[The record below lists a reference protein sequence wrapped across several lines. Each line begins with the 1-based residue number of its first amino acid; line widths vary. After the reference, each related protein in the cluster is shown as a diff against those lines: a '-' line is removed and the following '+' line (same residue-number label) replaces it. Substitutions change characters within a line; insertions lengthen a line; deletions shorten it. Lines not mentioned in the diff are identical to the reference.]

1 MWVSCGALW
10 QGIPTFIRCG
20 PHVGVPTQSSQQ
32 FSMGKPTVGLATEN
46 QCRTQNSFALL
57 APQSSWA
64 ACSRICFSPCL
75 SVYVCLSMVRTHCGF
90 LPLAEHTSSY
100 QPPAP
105 PDHLIRRPLHKLTC
119 ETHFYRLL
127 NYAIFV
133 ATNLIILLFMYRPSL
148 EYFETA
154 WAEWVKSFGLSG
166 FPFSPGFLEPLFQHR
181 YLYIS
186 LCFLV
191 TVNKHTKPKLCPVF
205 LTCVQTPNSKLDH
218 REPMRVTQQFWE
230 FCGPLCA

>member
-57 APQSSWA
+57 AP
-64 ACSRICFSPCL
+64 SPPEL
-75 SVYVCLSMVRTHCGF
+75 PVPGFVFLPVSLSSVYVCLSMVRTHCGF

-105 PDHLIRRPLHKLTC
+105 PDHFIRRPLHKLTC

-148 EYFETA
+148 EYLERLLELS
-154 WAEWVKSFGLSG
+154 EWRVLDCLDS
-166 FPFSPGFLEPLFQHR
+166 PFRLDSWSPCFNTVT
-181 YLYIS
+181 YIYHS
-186 LCFLV
+186 D
-191 TVNKHTKPKLCPVF
+191 VF
-205 LTCVQTPNSKLDH
+205 LSL
-218 REPMRVTQQFWE
+218 
-230 FCGPLCA
+230 